1 MSKPSTAAPSREA
14 PSRVSEILDAA
25 ADAFNQQ
32 GYDAT
37 SLDYIG
43 DVLGVTKGSIYY
55 HYRSKAD
62 LFVAVYRRVME
73 MNIETVEPIAA
84 QKNVPAVERLYRM
97 AHAHS
102 LQVMKHLS
110 YQRVAVQGLEAQ
122 LMGRVNEEQRARLN
136 DVIQLRDRYEKLF
149 VRMIT
154 QAVEAGDLPQQNPR
168 LAVKPLFGAI
178 NWTTMWYQPRPGETA
193 EDRERIATHLASFV
207 VGGLRQPFHPDP
219 AG

>member
-1 MSKPSTAAPSREA
+1 MSKSSSTSP
-14 PSRVSEILDAA
+14 PPGTPTRVTEILDAA
-25 ADAFNQQ
+25 ADAFNEQ

-37 SLDYIG
+37 SIDYIG

-84 QKNVPAVERLYRM
+84 QTDMSPLERLYRM

-122 LMGRVNEEQRARLN
+122 LMSRVNEAQRARLN

-149 VRMIT
+149 VQVIT
-154 QAVEAGDLPQQNPR
+154 QAVDAGELPQQNPR
-168 LAVKPLFGAI
+168 LSVKPLFGAI
-178 NWTTMWYQPRPGETA
+178 NWTTMWYVPRSRESA
-193 EDRERIATHLASFV
+193 RDRDRIATQLATFV
-207 VGGLRQPFHPDP
+207 VSGLGQSYVPP
-219 AG
+219 AEA